1 MLLTFCAV
9 RDCFSSIKK
18 KKKENPCKVTTYHK
32 QLSTKIYLDTY
43 LHIYLYLKGKTPL
56 HFAAQKMLPI
66 FCALRNLRNK
76 KILCQ
81 YIRYFLQTYTMI
93 TIEFSL
99 DIRNFKNQILK
110 FKLRK
115 KHKNINFIVQ

>member
-1 MLLTFCAV
+1 MAFTPDTKSVANFLCGKGLF
-9 RDCFSSIKK
+9 FINQK

-81 YIRYFLQTYTMI
+81 
-93 TIEFSL
+93 
-99 DIRNFKNQILK
+99 
-110 FKLRK
+110 
-115 KHKNINFIVQ
+115 